1 MTIPYNSAMHVF
13 ISDAH
18 VRTDKSHRCRMLVKF
33 LEEIRPR
40 LTDLYILGDLFEIW
54 FEYNLV
60 VPKDYFGLLV
70 ALQNILHEGKS
81 IHYLLGNHEIAVGNF
96 LGDFGFTV
104 HRGPTIFRIN
114 GRRVLLAHGHRID
127 KRSWTTIWDNLLT
140 SRINHALYRLIHPDI
155 GITLAQRI
163 AFLSRKQRPS
173 IGLAKMLENYAQ
185 RQLSDVDVVI
195 LAHSHIPVY
204 NEYPGN
210 KYYINAG
217 DWVKN
222 FSYVVIDGSTI
233 SLDYY
238 GQRNSAAY

>member
-1 MTIPYNSAMHVF
+1 MHVF

-18 VRTDKSHRCRMLVKF
+18 IRTDKSHRYRMLVKF
-33 LEEIRPR
+33 LEEIRPH

-60 VPKDYFGLLV
+60 LPKDYFGLLV
-70 ALQNILHEGKS
+70 ALQNILNEGKN

-96 LGDFGFTV
+96 LSDFGFSV
-104 HRGPTIFRIN
+104 HREPKIFRIN
-114 GRRVLLAHGHRID
+114 GRRILLAHGHRID
-127 KRSWTTIWDNLLT
+127 KRHWTTIWDNLLT
-140 SRINHALYRLIHPDI
+140 SSINHALYRLIHPDI

-173 IGLAKMLENYAQ
+173 IELAKMLEKYAR
-185 RQLSDVDVVI
+185 RQLSDVDAVI

-204 NEYPGN
+204 IEYPGN

-222 FSYVVIDGSTI
+222 FSYAVIDGSRI
-233 SLDYY
+233 SLEYY
-238 GQRNSAAY
+238 GRQHNRAVY